1 MLMCRSL
8 ALPKGEQSLARGIC
22 MDESSRWESRSGGVM
37 FASRPQ
43 SLQRSPLLVVSVDL
57 ER

>member
-1 MLMCRSL
+1 MCRSL
-8 ALPKGEQSLARGIC
+8 AVPKGEQSLARGIC
-22 MDESSRWESRSGGVM
+22 MDESSRWESRSGGAM

-57 ER
+57 EM